1 MLRRSVKSNERFHA
15 DVKSENNVTE
25 WRVENRYATF
35 HTLTHTDVLLV
46 YQQRQNHL
54 DLVKLEETGV
64 TLG

>member
-35 HTLTHTDVLLV
+35 HTLTHTDVLV

-54 DLVKLEETGV
+54 NLVKLEDTGV
-64 TLG
+64 HLG